1 MIVALSEKGGA
12 EAKLGEKAYLL
23 GAAKRS
29 GLPVPD
35 GFVIDA
41 SSVATLYDERLAARL
56 LKASAAKVPD
66 VKLVNSLLKQLTSSI
81 DFPPSFLKAV
91 RVACSKIPGATVL
104 RLSHAGSPMHELPA
118 HRTVMPI
125 ATIPELTDGIRT
137 ILGSYLQARART
149 GAITPPALLVQQ
161 LIEADV
167 AGIASSFDPLT
178 HDDEAMVIEAA
189 LGLGSP
195 VVAGAITPDR
205 YKVAKGTLKVID
217 QTVATQSWKL
227 VANHA
232 GKLAHRRVE
241 GAHRSEPKLSPEDLL
256 SLARLISEAC
266 ALIRAPVEL
275 EWVKAGEEFSI
286 VDLRVV
292 SRSTR
297 VGSPNL
303 RAVSSAVL
311 GRPANVT
318 VRGIGASAGVVSG
331 IVKVIHRI
339 TELEKLAPGQILVT
353 ELTSP
358 AFVPAF
364 SKAAAVVTD
373 TGGVNSHAAVAARE
387 MGIPCIVAAKTATHT
402 LKDGQVVTVDG
413 SEGLVYPGV
422 VPAEAVT
429 KDYGRSSWAK
439 ELGRAME
446 PITATKLYVN
456 LTDPTVA
463 QAAAQLAVDGVGL
476 LRAEFM
482 IAALGEHPQALL
494 AKGKRAEMVAA
505 LSERLATVARAFA
518 PRPVVYRLSDFKTSE
533 YRNLKG
539 GEAYE
544 PKEENPALGFRG
556 ARRLIDQPAWLETE
570 LEMVR
575 ITREQMGHRNIWL
588 MIPFVRV
595 PEELAILRDRIHAAG
610 LYQGAD
616 FKLWMM
622 VEVPSN
628 VILIRNFIAQ
638 GIDGISIGTN
648 DLTSLIFGVDRD
660 AGRLASLYPP
670 THPAVL
676 EALVHVVSVA
686 KHYAISSSICGQA
699 ASAYP
704 EVVEALVR
712 AGITSV
718 SVSPDA
724 VVQTRHLLASVE
736 RQVIL
741 DTLLHS

>member
-1 MIVALSEKGGA
+1 MIVALSDKGGTRST
-12 EAKLGEKAYLL
+12 LGEKAYLL
-23 GAAKRS
+23 SAAKRS

-41 SSVATLYDERLAARL
+41 TSVASSYDERIAERL
-56 LKASAAKVPD
+56 VKASVAKAPD
-66 VKLVNSLLKQLTSSI
+66 AKSVTSLLKQLTNSI
-81 DFPPSFLKAV
+81 NFSPSFLKDLKLAFGKL
-91 RVACSKIPGATVL
+91 RGTMVL
-104 RLSHAGSPMHELPA
+104 RLSHQGSPMDELPI

-125 ATIPELTDGIRT
+125 ATVLQLTDGIRT
-137 ILGSYLQARART
+137 ILGSYFEAKART
-149 GAITPPALLVQQ
+149 GVITPTALIVQQ
-161 LIEADV
+161 LVEADV
-167 AGIASSFDPLT
+167 AGVASSFDPLT
-178 HDDEAMVIEAA
+178 HDDETMVIEAA
-189 LGLGSP
+189 LGLGEP

-205 YKVAKGTLKVID
+205 YKVAKATLRVID
-217 QTVATQSWKL
+217 QSVGVQSWKL
-227 VANHA
+227 VANVA
-232 GKLAHRRVE
+232 GTLAHRRVE
-241 GAHRSEPKLSPEDLL
+241 GSLRSEPKLSPEDLL
-256 SLARLISEAC
+256 SLARLINEAC
-266 ALIRAPVEL
+266 LLLRAPVEL

-286 VDLRVV
+286 VDLRLV
-292 SRSTR
+292 SRSAR
-297 VGSPNL
+297 GVSPNL
-303 RAVSSAVL
+303 RTVTSDLLSK
-311 GRPANVT
+311 PANVT
-318 VRGIGASAGVVSG
+318 VRGIGASAGVASG
-331 IVKVIHRI
+331 MVKVIHRVA
-339 TELEKLAPGQILVT
+339 ELEGLTPGQVLIT

-387 MGIPCIVAAKTATHT
+387 MGIPCIVAAKTATQA

-413 SEGLVYPGV
+413 SQGLVYPGV
-422 VPAEAVT
+422 VGADSLTAG
-429 KDYGRSSWAK
+429 YGRSSWAK
-439 ELGRAME
+439 ELGRSMG
-446 PITATKLYVN
+446 PPTATKLYVN

-463 QAAAQLAVDGVGL
+463 QAAAELPVDGVGL

-482 IAALGEHPQALL
+482 IAALGEHPQSLL

-539 GEAYE
+539 GEQYE
-544 PKEENPALGFRG
+544 PREENPALGFRG

-570 LEMVR
+570 LEVVR
-575 ITREQMGHRNIWL
+575 TARERMGHRNIWL

-595 PEELAILRDRIHAAG
+595 PEELAILRDRIEAAG

-628 VILIRNFIAQ
+628 AILIRDFIGQ

-676 EALVHVVSVA
+676 EALVHVVGAA
-686 KHYAISSSICGQA
+686 KRYGISSSICGQA

-704 EVVEALVR
+704 EVVEALVK

-724 VVQTRHLLASVE
+724 AYHTRHLLASVE

>member
-1 MIVALSEKGGA
+1 MIVALSEKGGGQ
-12 EAKLGEKAYLL
+12 AKLGEKAYLL
-23 GAAKRS
+23 SGAKRS

-41 SSVATLYDERLAARL
+41 GSVASLYDERIAARL
-56 LKASAAKVPD
+56 IKASAVKVPD
-66 VKLVNSLLKQLTSSI
+66 PKLVTSLTKQLTNSI
-81 DFPPSFLKAV
+81 DVPAALLKELKLAFGQL
-91 RVACSKIPGATVL
+91 RGATVL
-104 RLSHAGSPMHELPA
+104 RLSHAGNPMHELPA

-125 ATIPELTDGIRT
+125 ATVSQLTEGIRT
-137 ILGSYLQARART
+137 ILGSYFQAKART
-149 GAITPPALLVQQ
+149 GVITPPALLVQE
-161 LIEADV
+161 LLEADV
-167 AGIASSFDPLT
+167 AGVASSFDPLT
-178 HDDEAMVIEAA
+178 HDDEVVVIEAA

-205 YKVAKGTLKVID
+205 YKVAKGTLRVID
-217 QTVATQSWKL
+217 QSVATQSWKL
-227 VANHA
+227 VANVA

-241 GAHRSEPKLSPEDLL
+241 GVHRSEPKLSPEDLL

-266 ALIRAPVEL
+266 SLLRAPVEL
-275 EWVKAGEEFSI
+275 EWVKAGQEFSI

-292 SRSTR
+292 SHSARIA
-297 VGSPNL
+297 SPNL
-303 RAVSSAVL
+303 RAVSSEL
-311 GRPANVT
+311 LTKTANVT
-318 VRGIGASAGVVSG
+318 VQGIGASAGVASG
-331 IVKVIHRI
+331 MVKVIHRVA
-339 TELEKLAPGQILVT
+339 ELEGLSPGQILVT

-387 MGIPCIVAAKTATHT
+387 MGIPCIVAAKTATYM

-413 SEGLVYPGV
+413 SEGVVYPGV
-422 VPAEAVT
+422 VPVAVLS
-429 KDYGRSSWAK
+429 KGYGRSSWVR
-439 ELGRAME
+439 ELDRSMG
-446 PITATKLYVN
+446 PTTATKLYVN

-463 QAAAQLAVDGVGL
+463 QAAAELPVDGVGL

-482 IAALGEHPQALL
+482 IAALGEHPQSLL
-494 AKGKRAEMVAA
+494 AKGKRGQVVAA
-505 LSERLATVARAFA
+505 LSERLAIVARAFS

-539 GEAYE
+539 GEQYE
-544 PKEENPALGFRG
+544 PREENPALGFRG

-570 LEMVR
+570 LEVVR
-575 ITREQMGHRNIWL
+575 TARDQLGHRNIWL

-628 VILIRNFIAQ
+628 AILIRDFIAQ

-676 EALVHVVSVA
+676 QALVHVVAAA
-686 KHYAISSSICGQA
+686 KRYAISSSICGQA

-724 VVQTRHLLASVE
+724 VAQTRHLLASVE
-736 RQVIL
+736 RQVVL